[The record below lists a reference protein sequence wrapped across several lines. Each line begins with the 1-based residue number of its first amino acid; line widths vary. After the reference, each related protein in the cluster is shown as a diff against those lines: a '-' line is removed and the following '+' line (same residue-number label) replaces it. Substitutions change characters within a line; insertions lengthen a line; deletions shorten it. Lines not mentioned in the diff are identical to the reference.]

1 MPGKKRKLKK
11 ELKRKLRKE
20 TKKKENKD
28 NKVTKVDKSKVE
40 KQVIDNQTLQQIMM
54 AQMMNS
60 RDRLRKG
67 EDVSWTTVQNQYNAD
82 KIKHKQEIN
91 ALKAEN
97 QELERK
103 AKNIEEN
110 EKYKEVVEKLKQE
123 VEEKKKAIEQAQEII
138 PLKEQVRELEAQRA
152 ELEQK
157 INDPLN
163 QMQLQKTNLEN
174 YIKHLKETVDAKDP
188 AYKEMSDKIAE
199 YKATL
204 KKLKE
209 REQLIETRNQLNTEL
224 ENKRSEM
231 KAAFK
236 QLRAEYPKE
245 LSGIK
250 WNSED
255 IDKEV
260 KKIIDK
266 ITTDI
271 AKNETTLKKYK
282 EQEQI
287 NEEYAKVAGEFKRK
301 EAEMK
306 ADMEY
311 IRQQIPD
318 YLTGVAWNAKDRDEK
333 ILAAKHKAA
342 MERDNM
348 NKQLEIMKDTS
359 EEMKIINQTKAD
371 RDIYEENIKKK
382 HPLFYPI
389 YEKNLMDYGENRTVK
404 DETEALIV
412 SLAEYESQ
420 MKNDI
425 NTRTEVDEKLDK
437 LENDENEE
445 SDESGYFEKDG
456 TSSTISEEDRMESAI
471 SEEDNQDS
479 QVSTAV
485 NVGDESS
492 SSYVNVDESDSEID
506 KKKKVNQ

>member
-11 ELKRKLRKE
+11 ALKRKLMKDIKKE
-20 TKKKENKD
+20 TKKKDNKD
-28 NKVTKVDKSKVE
+28 KKAAESKVE
-40 KQVIDNQTLQQIMM
+40 KQVLDNQTLQQIMM

-82 KIKHKQEIN
+82 KIKAQQEIN
-91 ALKAEN
+91 ALKTEK
-97 QELERK
+97 QEWERK
-103 AKNIEEN
+103 AKNIKEN
-110 EKYKEVVEKLKQE
+110 EQYKEIVEKLKQE
-123 VEEKKKAIEQAQEII
+123 VEEKKKAVEQAQKII
-138 PLKEQVRELEAQRA
+138 PLQEQVRELEAQKA

-157 INDPLN
+157 FNDPLN
-163 QMQLQKTNLEN
+163 QMQMEKTNLEN

-188 AYKEMSDKIAE
+188 EFKEMSKKIAE

-231 KAAFK
+231 RTAFK

-266 ITTDI
+266 ITTEI

-282 EQEQI
+282 EQQQI

-306 ADMEY
+306 ADMDY

-342 MERDNM
+342 MELVNI
-348 NKQLEIMKDTS
+348 NKQLEIMKETS
-359 EEMKIINQTKAD
+359 EDMKTINQVKANWD
-371 RDIYEENIKKK
+371 MHKENLKKK
-382 HPLFYPI
+382 HPLFFPI
-389 YEKNLMDYGENRTVK
+389 YEKKLSAYGENITQEDITNAF
-404 DETEALIV
+404 DEASSEYKAGLI
-412 SLAEYESQ
+412 ADYYN
-420 MKNDI
+420 MKN
-425 NTRTEVDEKLDK
+425 EDERISKLLK
-437 LENDENEE
+437 
-445 SDESGYFEKDG
+445 YFEKGYDLPDI
-456 TSSTISEEDRMESAI
+456 SSDISED
-471 SEEDNQDS
+471 DNQDS
-479 QVSTAV
+479 QVSKAPS
-485 NVGDESS
+485 DDSESYKAS
-492 SSYVNVDESDSEID
+492 SDDSDFDSEID